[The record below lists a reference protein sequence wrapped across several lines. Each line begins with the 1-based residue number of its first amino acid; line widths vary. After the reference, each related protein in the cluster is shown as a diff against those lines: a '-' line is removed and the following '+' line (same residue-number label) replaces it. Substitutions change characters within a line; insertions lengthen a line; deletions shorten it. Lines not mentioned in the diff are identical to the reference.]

1 MLSNAVRR
9 KFLRASIGG
18 AMALALTLPAGLV
31 VADELDDKKAQV
43 EKNIDNLENDMEFL
57 DADIQE
63 TDQKLRNQQAQ
74 VPIAQQALAD
84 AQSRVANAQATVADL
99 NNRLVSAQATRD
111 EVAKQIEENAAK
123 ISEAEDA
130 MAQIASEA
138 YKRGGVSGGLD
149 MILNMDSAT
158 KMADGLDMANRAM
171 ESQNAK
177 YNDLAQEQA
186 SNESNK
192 LRLVAVEKEISSLK
206 AQAEEA
212 LAQEQAARDA
222 AQSAKNELDALVA
235 STEKLSAEL
244 ESQKPRIQAKLDN
257 QQKEYAA
264 VNQQIKERQERLIR
278 EAAERKR
285 KAEEKARKEAE
296 AEWKRIAA
304 EKAAYEAEQE
314 RKAAEAKAQKKTYK
328 KKTYAAPKPEK
339 KTSNYSEPSSWG
351 LVKPTTS
358 NRLTSTFGWRP
369 TPAGT
374 IDYGGRGGYVHAGID
389 WGFGGQCGSP
399 ITAAAAGE
407 VWMAGWGGSSGN
419 KVTLSHGV
427 IKGKALAT
435 NYHHMSRIAVSV
447 GQHVKRGQVI
457 GYVGTTGNSTGCH
470 LHFET
475 IINGSH
481 VNPLGLL

>member
-296 AEWKRIAA
+296 AERKRIAA

-339 KTSNYSEPSSWG
+339 KTSSYSEPSSWG

-389 WGFGGQCGSP
+389 WGF
-399 ITAAAAGE
+399 
-407 VWMAGWGGSSGN
+407 
-419 KVTLSHGV
+419 
-427 IKGKALAT
+427 
-435 NYHHMSRIAVSV
+435 
-447 GQHVKRGQVI
+447 
-457 GYVGTTGNSTGCH
+457 
-470 LHFET
+470 
-475 IINGSH
+475 
-481 VNPLGLL
+481 